1 MCLSFEAPHIEGKR
15 TKEQACVL
23 DAFLRV
29 GSHWTIPCLLA
40 IKICQIMYL
49 FSESLLLLSPPS
61 IPLGLEINS
70 GLPAVIHSLH
80 HCSAAT
86 QLPVMRATAATK
98 EIFAFASTFIEN
110 LHVLANG
117 NILLSTL
124 DSPGLLYTV
133 DPKAAKPVATQV
145 ANLPSFHN
153 TTGLTGIASLG
164 DDLYAITGGL
174 HTSYAFEEG
183 SMHVYIVSLQTNSVV
198 DDIPVP
204 NTASLNG
211 LAALPSQPH
220 TLLSADSIGGR
231 IIRID
236 TRTKDVSV
244 VIEDEA
250 LHPGAGAALAVGING
265 LKTRGDFIY
274 FTNSALGTFARVLI
288 DEQGN
293 QAGKIEVLARS
304 PSASEI
310 YDDFAFDCA
319 GNAYVAVHS
328 TAVFKITPDGEQTLL
343 AGGANSSTFQE
354 PTSVALANDQKSI
367 YVSTGGAFAGD
378 PITGGQLVQVWL

>member
-1 MCLSFEAPHIEGKR
+1 
-15 TKEQACVL
+15 
-23 DAFLRV
+23 
-29 GSHWTIPCLLA
+29 
-40 IKICQIMYL
+40 MYRC
-49 FSESLLLLSPPS
+49 SESLLLLGPPQPPS
-61 IPLGLEINS
+61 PLAGEVNS
-70 GLPAVIHSLH
+70 GLAAVIHALH
-80 HCSAAT
+80 HSLAAS
-86 QLPVMRATAATK
+86 QLPIMRATAATR
-98 EIFAFASTFIEN
+98 EIFTFASTFIEN
-110 LHVLANG
+110 LHVLSNG

-133 DPKAAKPVATQV
+133 DPKAAKPVATQI

-153 TTGLTGIASLG
+153 ITGLTGIVSLG
-164 DDLYAITGGL
+164 DDLYAISGGV

-183 SMHVYIVSLQTNSVV
+183 SMHIYIVSLRTNTVV
-198 DDIPVP
+198 DDIAVP
-204 NTASLNG
+204 NTACLNG
-211 LAALPSQPH
+211 LAALPGHPH

-250 LHPGAGAALAVGING
+250 LHPGKGAALAVGING

-293 QAGKIEVLARS
+293 KAGEIEVLARS
-304 PSASEI
+304 PSSTEI

-328 TAVFKITPDGEQTLL
+328 SSVFKITPDGKQTLL
-343 AGGANSSTFQE
+343 AGGVNSSVFQQ
-354 PTSVALANDQKSI
+354 PTSVALANDEKSI

-378 PITGGQLVQVWL
+378 PITGGQVVQVWL

>member
-1 MCLSFEAPHIEGKR
+1 
-15 TKEQACVL
+15 
-23 DAFLRV
+23 
-29 GSHWTIPCLLA
+29 
-40 IKICQIMYL
+40 MYL
-49 FSESLLLLSPPS
+49 CSESLLLLSAPS

-80 HCSAAT
+80 HCSATT

-110 LHVLANG
+110 LHVLSNG
-117 NILLSTL
+117 SILLSTL
-124 DSPGLLYTV
+124 DSPGLLYTI
-133 DPKAAKPVATQV
+133 DPNAATPVATQV
-145 ANLPSFHN
+145 ADLPSFHN

-198 DDIPVP
+198 DHIPVP

-265 LKTRGDFIY
+265 LKIRSSFIY

-293 QAGKIEVLARS
+293 QAGEIEVLVRS

-343 AGGANSSTFQE
+343 AGGVNSSTFSE

>member
-1 MCLSFEAPHIEGKR
+1 M
-15 TKEQACVL
+15 
-23 DAFLRV
+23 
-29 GSHWTIPCLLA
+29 
-40 IKICQIMYL
+40 
-49 FSESLLLLSPPS
+49 
-61 IPLGLEINS
+61 
-70 GLPAVIHSLH
+70 IHSLH
-80 HCSAAT
+80 HCSAAP

-98 EIFAFASTFIEN
+98 EIFAFASTFVEN
-110 LHVLANG
+110 LHVLSNG

-133 DPKAAKPVATQV
+133 DPRAAKPVATQV

-153 TTGLTGIASLG
+153 ITGLTGIVSLG
-164 DDLYAITGGL
+164 DDLYAISGGV
-174 HTSYAFEEG
+174 HTSYAFDEG

-198 DDIPVP
+198 DDIAVP
-204 NTASLNG
+204 NTTSLNG
-211 LAALPSQPH
+211 LAALPGQPH

-265 LKTRGDFIY
+265 LKTRTLSTGDFIY

-288 DEQGN
+288 DKQGN
-293 QAGKIEVLARS
+293 KAGKIEVLARS
-304 PSASEI
+304 PSAEEI

-328 TAVFKITPDGEQTLL
+328 HSVFKITPDGEQTLL
-343 AGGANSSTFQE
+343 AGGVNSSTFLE
-354 PTSVALANDQKSI
+354 PTSVALANDEKSI